1 MNLNKLYKLDRLYNS
16 FWGWVIYWLV
26 TERGC
31 QLSCIAAD
39 RETVLSVW
47 FPSSPDLGEPHL
59 ASTWKAARS
68 CCGLQSSRGESDI
81 DIPSLTTSGEMNV
94 SITVRCSANSAW
106 TVRPAGFHLPPRWEI
121 AAKMSRPFRNER
133 ALAESEQLLT
143 IRIHARTDNLG
154 IPSTLGRPVVIM
166 CLVSAL
172 WV

>member
-31 QLSCIAAD
+31 QLSCRQRNSA
-39 RETVLSVW
+39 
-47 FPSSPDLGEPHL
+47 LGLISIQPWPWR
-59 ASTWKAARS
+59 ASLGLDVESCPELLRS
-68 CCGLQSSRGESDI
+68 TKFSWWERAPLI